1 MLTFESAKIGD
12 RVRYLRQGARQVDPR
27 VPSKVAGEVI
37 RKKNGWVWVRFKSER
52 GEFDR
57 QFLPKNLLPE
67 AAYYEQ

>member
-1 MLTFESAKIGD
+1 MNAQELKVGDKVRHLRVSAGKGSSSH
-12 RVRYLRQGARQVDPR
+12 
-27 VPSKVAGEVI
+27 PSKHVGEVI
-37 RKKNGWVWVRFKSER
+37 KIKGEMVWVRFKSER